1 MNVLSLF
8 DGLSGARIALE
19 RANVNVTNYYAS
31 EIDKYAIQVSNANY
45 PDIIRLG
52 DINNW
57 QQWNLPNI
65 DLLIGGSPCQSF
77 SFAGKQLNFD
87 DPRGQLFFKYV
98 EILKHYKP
106 KYFVLENVRMK
117 KEYQNI
123 ISNLLEVEPIM
134 INSSLLSS
142 QNRVRLY
149 WTNIPNIEQPK
160 DKNIYLKDI
169 LETDETEQQRI
180 FIGGRMVGRK
190 LINGKRADYSDV
202 KANQRIELRADNKSN
217 CLTTVQKDSLCIQIG
232 EADIKGYDCIKRVY
246 DIKGKSPTLTTMEGG
261 HRQPKISTDNITW
274 RKLTPLECERLQ
286 TLPDNV
292 FYGIIELKELLCLD
306 QAKNF
311 VNAVEKNHKLLKLVL
326 SAERKE
332 LREYVS
338 NVIENMNVNPL
349 LIKSTVQE
357 NVDMQIQKQT
367 KKCTKNN
374 PEEKFTIV
382 DNAVNNVMLKHQ
394 ELEENFVIVNV
405 LINLTEGRIIHNGKV
420 ESLLKDKNFQNQK
433 NGRIAQNLYLKEITQ
448 LVENVHL
455 KIKTS
460 KEKNFTYT
468 MLYHLDINNI
478 EQILIILYCF
488 AKNAIDGCIAT
499 KIQIENLYLSLTNGY
514 TNHNISNSQ
523 RYKMKWLQC
532 KLMEMNKSN

>member
-31 EIDKYAIQVSNANY
+31 EIDKYAIKVSNANY

-190 LINGKRADYSDV
+190 LINGKRA
-202 KANQRIELRADNKSN
+202 KDN
-217 CLTTVQKDSLCIQIG
+217 LCIQIG

-286 TLPDNV
+286 TLPDC
-292 FYGIIELKELLCLD
+292 Y
-306 QAKNF
+306 
-311 VNAVEKNHKLLKLVL
+311 
-326 SAERKE
+326 SAH
-332 LREYVS
+332 V
-338 NVIENMNVNPL
+338 
-349 LIKSTVQE
+349 
-357 NVDMQIQKQT
+357 
-367 KKCTKNN
+367 
-374 PEEKFTIV
+374 
-382 DNAVNNVMLKHQ
+382 
-394 ELEENFVIVNV
+394 
-405 LINLTEGRIIHNGKV
+405 
-420 ESLLKDKNFQNQK
+420 
-433 NGRIAQNLYLKEITQ
+433 
-448 LVENVHL
+448 
-455 KIKTS
+455 
-460 KEKNFTYT
+460 
-468 MLYHLDINNI
+468 
-478 EQILIILYCF
+478 
-488 AKNAIDGCIAT
+488 
-499 KIQIENLYLSLTNGY
+499 
-514 TNHNISNSQ
+514 SNSQ
-523 RYKMKWLQC
+523 RYKMIGNGFTVDVIAHILRYI
-532 KLMEMNKSN
+532 